1 MESFLRKPFWFFLFI
16 KSDSSPQPSPKERQ
30 KIGIP
35 LLLALS
41 GTLEKQTGLQKLVM
55 KSWKWLLKFV
65 LLQLNYNDFEMNS
78 TIESNPLLDRLPKH
92 LKQFIKPQ
100 DYSDYTPINQAVW
113 RYVMRKNVNY
123 LSKVAH
129 SSYLEGLKKT
139 GIEIDHIPSMYG
151 MNRILTEIGWAAVAV
166 DGFIPPNAFMEFQAY
181 NVLVIASDI
190 RQLEHIEYTPAPD
203 IIHEGAGH
211 APIIANPEYAEY
223 LRRFGEI
230 GCKAISSHKD
240 YEMYEAI
247 RLLSILKEAEDT
259 SQADIDAAEK
269 AVEDLQNNMGELSE
283 MAQIRNLHWWTVEY
297 GLIGT
302 VDNPKIYGA
311 GLLSSIGESAWCMTD
326 NVKKIPYD
334 LSAANQSFDITKLQ
348 PQLYVTPDFAHLS
361 MVLEEF
367 ANKMALRTGGLSGIN
382 KLIHS
387 NALGT
392 IELST
397 GIQISGVFTNVIE
410 EEGKPVYIQT
420 TGKTALSYREKELVG
435 HGTSKHPEGFGS
447 PIGKLKGINLAIED
461 MSPRDLS
468 AYSITESQNVTL
480 EFEGDITVKG
490 EIITGSRNL
499 HGEIILISLK
509 NCTVTHGETILFQPE
524 WGNYDMAIGKKVVS
538 AFSGPADVNS
548 FDLISH
554 VPSSKTIK
562 ARHTAERD
570 DLEILY
576 QTVRNSRETKDTQT
590 SLEPIFEKLHTNHPN
605 DWLLAIEI
613 AELLKDR
620 NEPQLLQKVMVY
632 LENLKAKR
640 PEVAHLIAGGLDLIF
655 DKEKA

>member
-1 MESFLRKPFWFFLFI
+1 
-16 KSDSSPQPSPKERQ
+16 
-30 KIGIP
+30 
-35 LLLALS
+35 
-41 GTLEKQTGLQKLVM
+41 M
-55 KSWKWLLKFV
+55 KSGKWLLKFV
-65 LLQLNYNDFEMNS
+65 LLQLNYNVFDMNT

-113 RYVMRKNVNY
+113 RYVMRKNVDY

-139 GIEIDHIPSMYG
+139 GIEIDNIPSMYG

-240 YEMYEAI
+240 YQMYEAI

-259 SQADIDAAEK
+259 PQADIDAAEK

-302 VDNPKIYGA
+302 IDNPKIYGA

-334 LSAANQSFDITKLQ
+334 ISAANQSFDITKLQ
-348 PQLYVTPDFAHLS
+348 PQLYVTPDFAYLS
-361 MVLEEF
+361 LVLEEF

-435 HGTSKHPEGFGS
+435 HGTIKHPEGFGS

-461 MSPRDLS
+461 MSPRDLN
-468 AYSITESQNVTL
+468 AYSITENKNVTF
-480 EFEGDITVKG
+480 EFEGEITVKG

-509 NCTVTHGETILFQPE
+509 NCTVTHRETILFQPE
-524 WGNYDMAIGKKVVS
+524 WGNYDMAIGKKVIS

-554 VPSSKTIK
+554 VPTSKTIK
-562 ARHTAERD
+562 AKHTAERD
-570 DLEILY
+570 DLEVLY
-576 QTVRNSRETKDTQT
+576 QTVRNIRETNDTQT
-590 SLEPIFEKLHTNHPN
+590 SLTLVFQKLQMDHPK
-605 DWLLAIEI
+605 DWLLPVEI

-620 NEPQLLQKVMVY
+620 NEPQLLEEVLNY
-632 LENLKAKR
+632 LENLKQKR
-640 PEVAHLIAGGLDLIF
+640 PEVAHLITGGLDLIF

>member
-1 MESFLRKPFWFFLFI
+1 
-16 KSDSSPQPSPKERQ
+16 
-30 KIGIP
+30 
-35 LLLALS
+35 
-41 GTLEKQTGLQKLVM
+41 
-55 KSWKWLLKFV
+55 
-65 LLQLNYNDFEMNS
+65 MNA
-78 TIESNPLLDRLPKH
+78 TIETNPLLERLPKH

-113 RYVMRKNVNY
+113 RYVMRKNVDY

-129 SSYLEGLKKT
+129 HSYLDGLKKT
-139 GIEIDHIPSMYG
+139 GIEIDSIPSMYG

-240 YEMYEAI
+240 YQMYEAI

-259 SQADIDAAEK
+259 PQEKIDEAEK
-269 AVEDLQNNMGELSE
+269 AVADLQNNMGELSE

-302 VDNPKIYGA
+302 VENPKIYGA

-334 LSAANQSFDITKLQ
+334 ISAANQNFDITQLQ
-348 PQLYVTPDFAHLS
+348 PQLYVTPNFSYLS
-361 MVLEEF
+361 LILEEF
-367 ANKMALRTGGLSGIN
+367 ANKMALRTGGLSGIK
-382 KLIHS
+382 KLVQS

-397 GIQISGVFTNVIE
+397 GLQISGVFMNVIE
-410 EEGKPVYIQT
+410 EEGKPIYIQT

-435 HGTSKHPEGFGS
+435 HGTLTHPEGFGS
-447 PIGKLKGINLAIED
+447 PIGKLKGFNLAIED
-461 MSPRDLS
+461 MSPKDLQ
-468 AYSITESQNVTL
+468 AYSIVENETVKL
-480 EFEGDITVKG
+480 EFEGNIIVEG

-499 HGEIILISLK
+499 HGEIILISFR

-548 FDLISH
+548 FDLIDN
-554 VPSSKTIK
+554 VPKTTTIK
-562 ARHTAERD
+562 AKHSDERD

-576 QTVRNSRETKDTQT
+576 QTVRMIRENKD
-590 SLEPIFEKLHTNHPN
+590 SKSELKFVFEKLKSNHSN
-605 DWLLAIEI
+605 DWLLSVEI
-613 AELLKDR
+613 AELLKDS
-620 NEPQLLQKVMVY
+620 EEKQLLQEVLVY
-632 LENLKAKR
+632 LDQLKEKR
-640 PEVAHLIAGGLDLIF
+640 PEIAHLISGGLDLIF
-655 DKEKA
+655 DSSLPQRH